1 MLIDYSYKPIAA
13 VNHFGFGTAEGHYT
27 VTDNDL
33 MTFDDAKIIKKNK
46 SILNNNNFMS
56 SSHLLFHCCAF
67 SDTEELTESCSWHI
81 SNDEKSL
88 IENIWCDDVKMSN
101 LTITME
107 NIRALSFQGWVND
120 DVINCFFKW

>member
-1 MLIDYSYKPIAA
+1 
-13 VNHFGFGTAEGHYT
+13 
-27 VTDNDL
+27 

-67 SDTEELTESCSWHI
+67 YDTEELTESCSWHI

-101 LTITME
+101 LIITME